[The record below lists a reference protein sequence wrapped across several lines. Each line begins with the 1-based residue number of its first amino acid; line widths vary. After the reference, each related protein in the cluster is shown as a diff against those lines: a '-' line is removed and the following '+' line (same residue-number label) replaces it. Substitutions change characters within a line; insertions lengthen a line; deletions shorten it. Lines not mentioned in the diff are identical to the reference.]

1 MDKLGIRLR
10 LDPLPKLLLFPP
22 VYIKTK
28 KGNNYKTLRLAKD
41 YGLLIGNNHIDPINQ
56 TLDNRS

>member
-1 MDKLGIRLR
+1 MDKLGIWLR
-10 LDPLPKLLLFPP
+10 LDHLPKLLLFPP

-28 KGNNYKTLRLAKD
+28 GNNYKTLRQGKD
-41 YGLLIGNNHIDPINQ
+41 YCLLIGNSHIDPINQ